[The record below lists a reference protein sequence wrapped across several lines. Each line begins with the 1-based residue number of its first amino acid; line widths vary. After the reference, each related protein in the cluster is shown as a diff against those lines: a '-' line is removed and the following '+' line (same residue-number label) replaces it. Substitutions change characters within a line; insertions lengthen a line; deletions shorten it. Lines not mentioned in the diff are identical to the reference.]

1 MELPLPPLL
10 PCRIL
15 RRANRFVV
23 EADVGPLHL
32 ANTGRL
38 TELLLPGTRG
48 HYHPRPTAKTRG
60 RLYLVEREGVLVGVD
75 ATLAGPLLER
85 LLRAGRYGPLE
96 ALRREA
102 FFEAKNANRLEGAL
116 ALFPDAPT
124 SRGARHLR
132 LLAALAREGYGAFAV
147 WLVQHPLAEAFA
159 LDPADRALL
168 EAAQAAREAGVVLEA
183 YRVRPSLEALR
194 LEAPLPW
201 VWL

>member
-1 MELPLPPLL
+1 M
-10 PCRIL
+10 
-15 RRANRFVV
+15 
-23 EADVGPLHL
+23 
-32 ANTGRL
+32 
-38 TELLLPGTRG
+38 
-48 HYHPRPTAKTRG
+48 
-60 RLYLVEREGVLVGVD
+60 EREGVLVGVD

-96 ALRREA
+96 ALRREVGLQGERLDFWARVGGREA

-183 YRVRPSLEALR
+183 YRVRPSLEALH